1 MAIPEPF
8 LDELLDRTDIVD
20 LVSESVRL
28 TQKGRNYWGL
38 CPFHS
43 EKTPS
48 FSVSADKRIFK
59 CFGCG
64 KGGGAINFVM
74 ELDNLSF
81 REAVEVLAKRVGM
94 EVPDSGPS
102 AGMRERREKLL
113 ELNKQGR
120 PDLPQVA
127 VRSRGGGG
135 TGLSAKAWAVPLHP
149 DQLRAG
155 LRSQQ
160 LGTP

>member
-102 AGMRERREKLL
+102 AGMAGAAGK
-113 ELNKQGR
+113 NCWN
-120 PDLPQVA
+120 
-127 VRSRGGGG
+127 S
-135 TGLSAKAWAVPLHP
+135 TN
-149 DQLRAG
+149 RAARTFHKWLYASEG
-155 LRSQQ
+155 QEC
-160 LGTP
+160 TDCP